1 MRYLFALF
9 VFILGLGTLYC
20 AVNSEAKWFK
30 VSISVIFSAL
40 VSMLVTFNF
49 FR

>member
-1 MRYLFALF
+1 MYVFAVFAFLLGF
-9 VFILGLGTLYC
+9 VSLYT
-20 AVNSEAKWFK
+20 ASLSDVVWFK

-40 VSMLVTFNF
+40 VSMLVTFNI